1 MNNKFSFC
9 ISFSGFTLRFSLPTK
24 ITIPECFD
32 DLLCEDTDTP
42 TAEYQVE
49 LLETPLRPE
58 GCAIY
63 AGNDFSVYKTE
74 DEILR
79 IYTPLSAEDGCQVAC
94 CMRKNGKHTLYYPA
108 SMWNHYSSHWH
119 CTHLL
124 CGEVLLCMQNAL
136 LLHSSVVKFDSK
148 VLLFCGESGAGK
160 STQAS
165 LWQKYKGAEILNGD
179 RCVIR
184 KLSDVFYGGGSPWSG
199 TSGIYSKEHFPIS
212 AVIMLKKAP
221 HNAISKVGSKAFV
234 KLMSQT
240 TQNPWDKDFMSII
253 TDIYVQ
259 FLESVPVFELECLPD
274 EGAVELV
281 YNTVFKREDKYE

>member
-79 IYTPLSAEDGCQVAC
+79 IYTPLSAEDAD
-94 CMRKNGKHTLYYPA
+94 
-108 SMWNHYSSHWH
+108 
-119 CTHLL
+119 LL
-124 CGEVLLCMQNAL
+124 
-136 LLHSSVVKFDSK
+136 D
-148 VLLFCGESGAGK
+148 
-160 STQAS
+160 
-165 LWQKYKGAEILNGD
+165 
-179 RCVIR
+179 
-184 KLSDVFYGGGSPWSG
+184 
-199 TSGIYSKEHFPIS
+199 
-212 AVIMLKKAP
+212 
-221 HNAISKVGSKAFV
+221 
-234 KLMSQT
+234 
-240 TQNPWDKDFMSII
+240 
-253 TDIYVQ
+253 
-259 FLESVPVFELECLPD
+259 
-274 EGAVELV
+274 
-281 YNTVFKREDKYE
+281 